1 MKFSCNRDQL
11 FEAIQSASRALSS
24 RASIHGV
31 RWSVQGGTL
40 TIEGRESDLSIR
52 SQLVV
57 EGDELGRWTTPAS
70 LAADLT
76 RSLPQEEV
84 EVVLDESAMYMR
96 SGRSEVSIN
105 LLEDFD
111 ISAIQS
117 PETDVVEI
125 TANEFL
131 HGLNR
136 VATAAS
142 RDEARDLVY
151 TGVLFRAT
159 ASGVRLVATDGVRLA
174 MCDLP
179 GLLSSGTW
187 GEQEV
192 IIPTRSVKELERLLG
207 MLGPDATIKAR
218 IGSREAV
225 FEVGSYTLSTRLIE
239 EPFRDF
245 SHLVDITYSKVMLA
259 DKESF
264 RQALRRLRI
273 LAKEA
278 RNSSSVRLSV
288 DGSTCELSVRIPRV
302 GEAHEVL
309 DVTFPDGIFS
319 IFFEPDMLMEGIE
332 SIDSDVIRMEFLE
345 HNRPSAITNSDSRDF
360 LYLLM
365 PVVQKT

>member
-1 MKFSCNRDQL
+1 VKFSCNRDQL
-11 FEAIQSASRALSS
+11 FDAIQCASRALSS
-24 RASIHGV
+24 RASVHGV

-57 EGDELGRWTTPAS
+57 RGDELGRWTTPAS
-70 LAADLT
+70 LAGDLT

-84 EVVLDESAMYMR
+84 EIVLDESAMYMR

-111 ISAIQS
+111 TPAIQS
-117 PETDVVEI
+117 PEADVVEI
-125 TANEFL
+125 AANELL

-136 VATAAS
+136 VSTAAS

-151 TGVLFRAT
+151 TGVLLRAT
-159 ASGVRLVATDGVRLA
+159 PTGVRLVATDGVRLA

-179 GLLSSGTW
+179 GLLSAGVW
-187 GEQEV
+187 GHEEV
-192 IIPTRSVKELERLLG
+192 IIPTRSVKELERLLS
-207 MLGPDATIKAR
+207 MLGPDSTIQAR

-245 SHLVDITYSKVMLA
+245 SHLIDITYSKVMLA
-259 DKESF
+259 DRATF
-264 RQALRRLRI
+264 YQALKRLRI

-278 RNSSSVRLSV
+278 RNSSTVRLSV
-288 DGSTCELSVRIPRV
+288 DGSTCELSVRIPRI
-302 GEAHEVL
+302 GEAHEIL
-309 DVTFPDGIFS
+309 DVTFPEGAFS
-319 IFFEPDMLMEGIE
+319 IYFEPDLLMEGVE